1 METKFER
8 KITEYPNLTYE
19 EVVELAKKRN
29 LLRLEGKTE
38 EEIATIISEEAKKVE
53 EEPK

>member
-38 EEIATIISEEAKKVE
+38 EEIATIISEEEVKTV
-53 EEPK
+53 EPK

>member
-19 EVVELAKKRN
+19 EVVELVNKRN

-38 EEIATIISEEAKKVE
+38 EEIEIIIKEKENGIK
-53 EEPK
+53 